1 MIDYDFLENEY
12 DNLPARE
19 RVLRNNKPQGS
30 LTDNVRIQKV
40 QRDAAYKKVRQYKE
54 MGYYNE

>member
-1 MIDYDFLENEY
+1 MIDYDFLEDEY

-19 RVLRNNKPQGS
+19 RVLRNSKPQGS
-30 LTDNVRIQKV
+30 LTDNVRMQKV
-40 QRDAAYKKVRQYKE
+40 QRDAAYKRVRKYKE